1 MRKEDHTYRLL
12 EMAANGD
19 GYIRYRR
26 SFASDSIY
34 KAGDET
40 VVFNEDWYEA
50 IQILSAEGFIEI
62 VAGDPDKPTIHKLTR
77 NGYGVVGIQPPA
89 EFDDGEDEEQLR
101 I

>member
-1 MRKEDHTYRLL
+1 MRKEDHTYRFL

-26 SFASDSIY
+26 SFSGDSTY

-40 VVFNEDWYEA
+40 VVFNADWYEA
-50 IQILSAEGFIEI
+50 IQILSAEGYIEV
-62 VAGDPDKPTIHKLTR
+62 VAGDTDKPTIHKLTR
-77 NGYGVVGIQPPA
+77 DGYRVVGIQPPTD
-89 EFDDGEDEEQLR
+89 FNDGEDEEQYR